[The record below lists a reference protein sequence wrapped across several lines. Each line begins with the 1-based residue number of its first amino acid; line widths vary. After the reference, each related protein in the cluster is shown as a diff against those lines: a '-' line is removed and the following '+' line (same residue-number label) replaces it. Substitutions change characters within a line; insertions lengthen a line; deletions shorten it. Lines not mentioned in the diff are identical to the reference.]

1 MRIGRWFFP
10 FLLLGTLTLAGCPE
24 LEQLGDRGDYGRS
37 SASVVGEVRHVDT
50 RAREIEVRTDGG
62 RTSSI
67 RYDNQTRVTY
77 RQRDYAVS
85 DLEPGDYVAVRTRE
99 DRNGR
104 LYTDQITVRESVQD
118 RSGSGRSGRADRL
131 GRADHLEG
139 TVEYID
145 TRRGVFELRGRQD
158 RVIVVTLPYNPPRS
172 VSDRF
177 NRLREGDF
185 VRVEGRFVTQERF
198 ELESFA

>member
-1 MRIGRWFFP
+1 MRIGQWFLP
-10 FLLLGTLTLAGCPE
+10 LLLLGVLAVAGCPE
-24 LEQLGDRGDYGRS
+24 LGQLGDLGDYGS
-37 SASVVGEVRHVDT
+37 SSTSVVGEVRHVDT
-50 RAREIEVRTDGG
+50 RAREIEVRTDRG

-85 DLEPGDYVAVRTRE
+85 DLEPGDYIAVRTRE

-118 RSGSGRSGRADRL
+118 RSGSGRFNRADR
-131 GRADHLEG
+131 LEG
-139 TVEYID
+139 TVEHID
-145 TRRGVFELRGRQD
+145 TRRGLFELRGRQD
-158 RVIVVTLPYNPPRS
+158 RLVVVTLPYNAPRS

-185 VRVEGRFVTQERF
+185 VRVEGRFLNPERF